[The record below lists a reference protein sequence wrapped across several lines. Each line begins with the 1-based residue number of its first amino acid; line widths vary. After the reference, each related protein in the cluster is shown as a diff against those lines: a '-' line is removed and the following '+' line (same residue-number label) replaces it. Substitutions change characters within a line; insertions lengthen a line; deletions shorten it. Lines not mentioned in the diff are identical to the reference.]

1 MDEQKTTEVLT
12 AWLVRAGRTGEG
24 EESALETG
32 RLLLGFDHIPDLTEV
47 TSRDAVRAIAQASV
61 PEDSPVARVSN
72 WTGQLWALR
81 RIQQGDLAVLPL
93 KTTSQIALG
102 IVAGEYKFITDEE
115 GRKRHSIFINWQQTD
130 VPRTAVRQDLLH
142 SLGAAQTVCQIRRND
157 GVWRLHQLM
166 ETGVDPG
173 ARVEVA
179 ETGVDEDMDVLGT
192 SESTLDLE
200 RIGRDQIQA
209 FVAERFAGHRLERIV
224 AAVLAA
230 EGFYTQEAPRGA
242 DGGID
247 IFAGRGSLGF
257 DSPRLIIQVKSSPTP
272 VDAGVVRELHGV
284 LSTHGADQALLV
296 AWGGVNKV
304 ARQELRNQFFRVR
317 VWDAEDLLNAVLRNY
332 EQFSE
337 ELRADLPLKRIWTL
351 VEE

>member
-1 MDEQKTTEVLT
+1 MDEQKTTEVPT
-12 AWLVRAGRTGEG
+12 AWLVRAGKTGED

-32 RLLLGFDHIPDLTEV
+32 RLLIGFNHVSDLTEA
-47 TSRDAVRAIAQASV
+47 TSRGAVRDIVQASV
-61 PEDSPVARVSN
+61 PEDAPVARVSN

-81 RIQQGDLAVLPL
+81 RVKQGDLAVLPL

-102 IVAGEYKFITDEE
+102 IVEDDYKFITDED
-115 GRKRHSIFINWQQTD
+115 GRKRHSIFINWQRTD

-142 SLGAAQTVCQIRRND
+142 SLGAVQTVCQIKRND
-157 GVWRLHQLM
+157 GAWRLQRLM

-173 ARVEVA
+173 ARVEAAGTPV
-179 ETGVDEDMDVLGT
+179 EEDMDVLDT

-209 FVAERFAGHRLERIV
+209 FVAEKFAGHGLERLV
-224 AAVLAA
+224 AAVLSA
-230 EGFYTQEAPRGA
+230 EGFFTQEAPRGA

-257 DSPRLIIQVKSSPTP
+257 DSPRLIVQVKSSPTP

-317 VWDAEDLLNAVLRNY
+317 VWDSEDLLNAVLRNY
-332 EQFSE
+332 EKFRE
-337 ELRADLPLKRIWTL
+337 ELRADLPLKRLWSL